1 MHDVAKTHTE
11 RDTHRERHTERFS
24 ESPVALLGL
33 RAFAAAVRFDDREE
47 RIGREKALTCSA
59 QGMMTQ
65 RLREIQTQ
73 TQTQTRARAHTQR
86 GALTGHNPAAAGDA
100 RRQPRVLEQIDACPE
115 DCIRKHGATEMKRV
129 READMKRVREAER
142 ERETDTRRE
151 AERGRQGGDT
161 RREKQRVEGRRY
173 STCRHSHSSRT

>member
-65 RLREIQTQ
+65 RQRYRHRHRHRHRHA
-73 TQTQTRARAHTQR
+73 RARAHTE
-86 GALTGHNPAAAGDA
+86 
-100 RRQPRVLEQIDACPE
+100 RR
-115 DCIRKHGATEMKRV
+115 
-129 READMKRVREAER
+129 
-142 ERETDTRRE
+142 
-151 AERGRQGGDT
+151 
-161 RREKQRVEGRRY
+161 
-173 STCRHSHSSRT
+173 SHWS

>member
-1 MHDVAKTHTE
+1 MKSSHTERCIEMRSLLHDVAKTHTE

-47 RIGREKALTCSA
+47 RIGWEKALTCSA

-73 TQTQTRARAHTQR
+73 TQTQTRARARTHR
-86 GALTGHNPAAAGDA
+86 EALSLVIIPQLPGM
-100 RRQPRVLEQIDACPE
+100 
-115 DCIRKHGATEMKRV
+115 HGASPV
-129 READMKRVREAER
+129 F
-142 ERETDTRRE
+142 
-151 AERGRQGGDT
+151 
-161 RREKQRVEGRRY
+161 
-173 STCRHSHSSRT
+173 SSRSMPAQRIAYVSTERQR